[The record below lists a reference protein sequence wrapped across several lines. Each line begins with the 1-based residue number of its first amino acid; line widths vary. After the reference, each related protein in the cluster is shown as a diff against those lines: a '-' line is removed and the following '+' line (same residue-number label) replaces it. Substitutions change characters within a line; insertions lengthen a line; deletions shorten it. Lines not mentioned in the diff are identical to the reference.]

1 MKYLTYFVPFSNP
14 KTRTNLSNKIDK
26 SNTTMKKID
35 INIKHPYK
43 KYNARLELCVAI
55 GRVYEDLKVTDEED
69 KAEALR
75 IEMARQNNRL
85 LMDNTKYIN
94 HLIYSI
100 CEFDYADSLSLR
112 EMLKETDDNLK
123 NMRRMELI

>member
-1 MKYLTYFVPFSNP
+1 MDSLKNINAIHGHDEGDNAVRRVAEILQDVF
-14 KTRTNLSNKIDK
+14 KEK
-26 SNTTMKKID
+26 SV
-35 INIKHPYK
+35 
-43 KYNARLELCVAI
+43 C
-55 GRVYEDLKVTDEED
+55 GRIRGDEFAVLQVTDEED

-85 LMDNTKYIN
+85 LMDNTKYLN

-100 CEFDYADSLSLR
+100 CEFDYEDSLSLR

-123 NMRRMELI
+123 NMRRMEMIGG